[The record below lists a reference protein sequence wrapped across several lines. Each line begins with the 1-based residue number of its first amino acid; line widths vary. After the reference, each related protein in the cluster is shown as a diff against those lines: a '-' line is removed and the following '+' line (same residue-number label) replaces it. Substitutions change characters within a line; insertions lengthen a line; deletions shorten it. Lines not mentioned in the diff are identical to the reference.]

1 MAARKLYRIREG
13 KVFTGVC
20 GGIAK
25 HFDVDPK
32 LVRLLFVVCCLAFA
46 SGIMAYIIFT
56 IFIPKEPKRFRE

>member
-25 HFDVDPK
+25 HFDLDPK
-32 LVRLLFVVCCLAFA
+32 LVRLLFVVCSLAFA
-46 SGIMAYIIFT
+46 SGIMAYFIFT
-56 IFIPKEPKRFRE
+56 IFIPKEPR

>member
-25 HFDVDPK
+25 LFDIDPK
-32 LVRLLFVVCCLAFA
+32 LVRLLFVACCLAVA
-46 SGIMAYIIFT
+46 SGIMVYIIFT
-56 IFIPKEPKRFRE
+56 IFIPKERK

>member
-32 LVRLLFVVCCLAFA
+32 LVRLLFVVCSLAFA

-56 IFIPKEPKRFRE
+56 IFIQKEPK

>member
-32 LVRLLFVVCCLAFA
+32 LVRLLFVVCSLAFA
-46 SGIMAYIIFT
+46 SGIMA
-56 IFIPKEPKRFRE
+56 

>member
-25 HFDVDPK
+25 YFDVDSK
-32 LVRLLFVVCCLAFA
+32 LTRLLFVVCTLAFA

-56 IFIPKEPKRFRE
+56 IFIPKEPK

>member
-25 HFDVDPK
+25 YFDVDSK
-32 LVRLLFVVCCLAFA
+32 LIRLLFVVCTLAFA

-56 IFIPKEPKRFRE
+56 IFIPKEPK

>member
-20 GGIAK
+20 GGIVK

-56 IFIPKEPKRFRE
+56 IFIPKEPK